1 MTMPSSNPVFG
12 RGLQNTGPGYG
23 QQSPWG
29 GAPQYGAPQYGYG
42 TQDPYAAPSPYAQ
55 SPYAP
60 SATRYMTMDD
70 VVQKTGLS
78 FLVTVLSAAVTWAL
92 LPQELAF
99 GLALPAV
106 LVALVLGLVISF
118 KQIANPVAT
127 LSYGALYGIALG
139 AISEAFNQIWPG
151 IVMQALVGTFGVF
164 AGMLVVYK
172 TGAIRVTPKLT
183 RWIVGAMFGVLALV
197 LVNLVVGFF
206 VPGGLGL
213 RDGGTLSIIFS
224 LVVIG
229 VAAFSL
235 LLDFDMAEAAIRRG
249 APAKFARQI
258 AFGLPIRVVR
268 LYLEILRLLPYFQN
282 DGERTPRPPAPR
294 APGPPAGG
302 PSHHSAPAPA
312 GGRGHWPFRGL
323 FPWRDRRCRTA
334 QGRAACETADLAGSG
349 SFRTAAPGPS

>member
-127 LSYGALYGIALG
+127 LSYGALYGVALG
-139 AISEAFNQIWPG
+139 AISEAFNDVYPG
-151 IVMQALVGTFGVF
+151 IVMQALIGTFGVF

-183 RWIVGAMFGVLALV
+183 RWVIGALIGILV
-197 LVNLVVGFF
+197 LSLANFVAYFF
-206 VPGGLGL
+206 ADNGLGL
-213 RDGGTLSIIFS
+213 RDGSALAIAFS
-224 LVVIG
+224 VLIIG
-229 VAAFSL
+229 VAAFML
-235 LLDFDMAEAAIRRG
+235 LLDFDMADEAIRRG
-249 APAKFARQI
+249 APAKFAWYI
-258 AFGLPIRVVR
+258 AFGLLVTVVW
-268 LYLEILRLLPYFQN
+268 LYMEILRLLSYFR
-282 DGERTPRPPAPR
+282 E
-294 APGPPAGG
+294 
-302 PSHHSAPAPA
+302 
-312 GGRGHWPFRGL
+312 
-323 FPWRDRRCRTA
+323 
-334 QGRAACETADLAGSG
+334 
-349 SFRTAAPGPS
+349 